1 MIKFEHTEVVGWEHA
16 IRGMRNPM
24 NSWEKSDSW
33 FLDSQDGLYNI
44 IGDLND
50 SVPDHIEN
58 EYIGP
63 NDLSLMK
70 RLRNAGTDHR
80 KFMRMIT
87 VYVDITAPLYWWKE
101 FDTYKVGTVA
111 NSCSTMHKIAAKEF
125 TLEDFSIEHL
135 MEWEDYES
143 EAKELK
149 PTRLCN
155 FKFYLMDTISALN
168 NARDL
173 YLQTNDK
180 KYWWQII
187 QLLPSSYNQKRT
199 VMLNYEVLANIY
211 KSRQNHRLDEWCEH
225 EEMVYKNYMDDVERE
240 SIEGQFSFCDWIE
253 SLPYSEL
260 ITGPDLKATYSMK
273 GVNNMSIEMDLKK
286 VDEVEKVKMD
296 TYAVTPRSDIYG
308 SDA

>member
-24 NSWEKSDSW
+24 NSWEKSDSGW
-33 FLDSQDGLYNI
+33 TRVSHEEAVDIYNDDSIEIIDECDRDEDGVSFYI
-44 IGDLND
+44 IGKNDRDL
-50 SVPDHIEN
+50 
-58 EYIGP
+58 
-63 NDLSLMK
+63 MMQ
-70 RLRNAGTDHR
+70 LRNAGTDHR

-111 NSCSTMHKIAAKEF
+111 NSCSTMHKIHAKEF
-125 TLEDFSIEHL
+125 ALEDFSHEHL
-135 MEWEDYES
+135 HG
-143 EAKELK
+143 
-149 PTRLCN
+149 PGRCN
-155 FKFYLMDTISALN
+155 LEDTIKLLN
-168 NARDL
+168 YYRDC
-173 YLQTNDK
+173 YNGTVVDNRRDGQNGETVQK
-180 KYWWQII
+180 VFWWQII
-187 QLLPSSYNQKRT
+187 QLLPSSYNQRRT

-296 TYAVTPRSDIYG
+296 TYAVTPRNKE
-308 SDA
+308 

>member
-111 NSCSTMHKIAAKEF
+111 NSCSTMHKIAAKRFERD
-125 TLEDFSIEHL
+125 DFSHEHL
-135 MEWEDYES
+135 MDGGNYILNSTIDMLNEYR
-143 EAKELK
+143 AQ
-149 PTRLCN
+149 
-155 FKFYLMDTISALN
+155 YLDSK
-168 NARDL
+168 
-173 YLQTNDK
+173 DK
-180 KYWWQII
+180 RYWWQMI

-296 TYAVTPRSDIYG
+296 TYAVTPRNKE
-308 SDA
+308 